1 MVTPPETSAQGAA
14 HGAPSLSELA
24 TQVAQQLI
32 NLITQE
38 QQWRDPQEISYTDF
52 AALQPPIFTT
62 ATDPLDADDWLR
74 IIKSKFSLLPRL
86 IQQGN
91 MSVLEYVQAYIRVS
105 QYSPEDVNTDP
116 RRAARLLGGF
126 DPTLRTHLGRRY
138 DSFTELV
145 DVAIDMEQRLRQA
158 HEDQQR
164 KRLAKA
170 HVEAQALAK
179 IPVACEYP
187 DVFPE
192 ELPGLPPDR
201 DVEFRIDLVLGTAP
215 VSKRPYRMAPDELK
229 ELKTQLQEQ
238 LDKGFVRPSSSPW
251 GCPALFVEKKDQS
264 GKRLYVD
271 YRPLNAVTVKN
282 KYPLPHIDFLFDQ
295 LGGATVFS
303 KIDLRSGY
311 HQIKVQEEDIP
322 KTAFSTRYGL
332 YEYLVMSFGLT
343 NAPAFFMYLMNS
355 VFMNELDK
363 FVVVFID
370 DILVYSKNEKE
381 HEEHLRI
388 VLSRL
393 REHKLYA
400 KFSKCAFWLKEVAF
414 LGHILSAKGV
424 AVDPSKVEDVLNW
437 KQLQTVTEIR
447 SFLGLAG
454 YYRRFIKD
462 FSKIAKHMT
471 ALTQKNAK
479 FAWSPKCEEAFGT
492 LKKLLTSAP
501 VLAQPNITKPFDVY
515 CDASGSGLGC
525 VLMQEGRVIA
535 YASCQ
540 LRKHEVNYPTH
551 DLELLA
557 VVYAL
562 KKWRH
567 YLLGNTCHIYTDH
580 KSLKYIF
587 TQPELNMRQ
596 RWWLELIK
604 DYDLRVHY
612 HPGKANVVA
621 DALSCKAHCNF
632 IEARPTVRVLCCE
645 IGKIEMPTV
654 LEAELYNLVLEPTI
668 KDQIIAAQK

>member
-1 MVTPPETSAQGAA
+1 
-14 HGAPSLSELA
+14 
-24 TQVAQQLI
+24 
-32 NLITQE
+32 
-38 QQWRDPQEISYTDF
+38 
-52 AALQPPIFTT
+52 
-62 ATDPLDADDWLR
+62 
-74 IIKSKFSLLPRL
+74 
-86 IQQGN
+86 
-91 MSVLEYVQAYIRVS
+91 
-105 QYSPEDVNTDP
+105 
-116 RRAARLLGGF
+116 
-126 DPTLRTHLGRRY
+126 
-138 DSFTELV
+138 
-145 DVAIDMEQRLRQA
+145 
-158 HEDQQR
+158 
-164 KRLAKA
+164 
-170 HVEAQALAK
+170 
-179 IPVACEYP
+179 
-187 DVFPE
+187 
-192 ELPGLPPDR
+192 
-201 DVEFRIDLVLGTAP
+201 
-215 VSKRPYRMAPDELK
+215 MAPDELK

-238 LDKGFVRPSSSPW
+238 LDKGFIRPSSSPW
-251 GCPALFVEKKDQS
+251 GCPALFVENKDQG
-264 GKRLYVD
+264 GKRLCVD

-282 KYPLPHIDFLFDQ
+282 KYPLPHIDILFDR

-303 KIDLRSGY
+303 KIDLRSEY
-311 HQIKVQEEDIP
+311 HQIKVREEDIP

-355 VFMNELDK
+355 VFTNELDK

-414 LGHILSAKGV
+414 LGHILSAKWSSI
-424 AVDPSKVEDVLNW
+424 PKKVEDVLNW
-437 KQLQTVTEIR
+437 KQPQTVTEIR

-462 FSKIAKHMT
+462 FSKIAKPMT

-501 VLAQPNITKPFDVY
+501 VLAQPDITKPFDVY

-596 RWWLELIK
+596 RRWLELIK
-604 DYDLRVHY
+604 DYDLEVHY

-621 DALSCKAHCNF
+621 TH
-632 IEARPTVRVLCCE
+632 
-645 IGKIEMPTV
+645 
-654 LEAELYNLVLEPTI
+654 
-668 KDQIIAAQK
+668 